1 MQVLPWQRVQHQQV
15 PIRQISNLNLSNL
28 KLSLIPQP
36 VRYILTGAFVFCCDW
51 AMFYLLVHISNSAS
65 ISNFASR
72 ALAIPISFYLQRRCT
87 FNTVTTQKTPAQL
100 WRFLLLWTLAT
111 TAGALILEAIRAP
124 FGANA
129 ASLVKIPLEIAI
141 AFINYFAM
149 KHWVYRAEKSL

>member
-1 MQVLPWQRVQHQQV
+1 MRP
-15 PIRQISNLNLSNL
+15 SNL
-28 KLSLIPQP
+28 KLSIVPQP

-51 AMFYLLVHISNSAS
+51 AMFYLLVHLSDSAS

-72 ALAIPISFYLQRRCT
+72 ALAIPISFYLQRRYT
-87 FNTVTTQKTPAQL
+87 FTATQLQKTPAQF
-100 WRFLLLWTLAT
+100 WRFLLLWLLAT
-111 TAGALILEAIRAP
+111 AIGALILEAIRTP

-149 KHWVYRAEKSL
+149 KHWVYSAEKPL